1 MLRQRKKAIKAV
13 AISLFISCVRSMFT
27 LAGTNIFTHF
37 EVMFFWGRSQAKNS
51 ELGIVFMFDRRIED
65 CGVGGS
71 VIT

>member
-1 MLRQRKKAIKAV
+1 
-13 AISLFISCVRSMFT
+13 MFT

-51 ELGIVFMFDRRIED
+51 ELGIVFVFGQRIED